1 MPIIP
6 PNIVIIAD
14 IPVTQNK
21 MLNNILALNPSL
33 SPENFETNINEIF
46 PTIKFS
52 TNIATIQIIGSIF
65 ATIINVSKSNLFKL
79 VEIFK
84 ISITITVIK
93 QIVPP
98 YNKFSK

>member
-33 SPENFETNINEIF
+33 SPKNFETNINEIF
-46 PTIKFS
+46 PTIKF
-52 TNIATIQIIGSIF
+52 
-65 ATIINVSKSNLFKL
+65 
-79 VEIFK
+79 
-84 ISITITVIK
+84 
-93 QIVPP
+93 
-98 YNKFSK
+98 